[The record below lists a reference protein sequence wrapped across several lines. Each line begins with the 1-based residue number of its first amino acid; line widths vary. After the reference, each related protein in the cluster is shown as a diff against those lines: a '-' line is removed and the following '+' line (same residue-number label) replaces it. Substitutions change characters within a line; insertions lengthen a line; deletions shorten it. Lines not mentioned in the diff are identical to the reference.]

1 MITFIVT
8 VTAKTGHE
16 PQVAEFYQSLGDA
29 LEAAPGFTDRK
40 IYQAK
45 SGTMLAAVRAG
56 MTEEQRAKLD
66 EAGHK
71 DVGTR
76 FVLIEFW
83 DSVDDRMAFAQ
94 GASAKRMTELIPHL
108 LPEHTHEFYEELL

>member
-1 MITFIVT
+1 MITFIAT

-16 PQVAEFYQSLGDA
+16 PQVAEFYLSLGDA
-29 LEAAPGFTDRK
+29 LKATPGFTGRK

-66 EAGHK
+66 AAGHE

-76 FVLIEFW
+76 FILIESW
-83 DSVDDRMAFAQ
+83 DSVDARMAFSR
-94 GASAKRMTELIPHL
+94 GASAQRMAELIPHL
-108 LPEHTHEFYEELL
+108 LPEHTHEFYEELA